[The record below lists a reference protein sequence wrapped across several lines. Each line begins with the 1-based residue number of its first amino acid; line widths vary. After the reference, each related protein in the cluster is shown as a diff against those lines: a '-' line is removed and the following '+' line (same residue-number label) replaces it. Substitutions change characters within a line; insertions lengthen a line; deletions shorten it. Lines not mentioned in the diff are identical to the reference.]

1 MLFRSAT
8 EQQPEAAPELAKD
21 LHQCLSLGD
30 RDWHRLKTDA
40 DRRSA
45 ELMAAALS
53 QLIQGGER
61 HDVEEL
67 TEQALRWIRRELK
80 DPGCPHR

>member
-1 MLFRSAT
+1 MSTAESRW
-8 EQQPEAAPELAKD
+8 PEHAPELAEQ
-21 LHQCLSLGD
+21 LHRCLSLGD
-30 RDWHRLKTDA
+30 RDWHRFKTDA
-40 DRRSA
+40 NRRSA

-80 DPGCPHR
+80 DPGCPHH

>member
-1 MLFRSAT
+1 MSTAESRWPESAPDLA
-8 EQQPEAAPELAKD
+8 QEL
-21 LHQCLSLGD
+21 HRCLSLGD

-61 HDVEEL
+61 NDVEEL

>member
-1 MLFRSAT
+1 MSTAESRW
-8 EQQPEAAPELAKD
+8 PEAAPELAKD

-53 QLIQGGER
+53 QLIQGG
-61 HDVEEL
+61 
-67 TEQALRWIRRELK
+67 
-80 DPGCPHR
+80 

>member
-1 MLFRSAT
+1 MPTAVSRW
-8 EQQPEAAPELAKD
+8 PEAAPELAKE
-21 LHQCLSLGD
+21 LHRCLSLGD

-40 DRRSA
+40 DRRGA

-61 HDVEEL
+61 HLSLIHISEP
-67 TEQALRWIRRELK
+67 TR
-80 DPGCPHR
+80 PY

>member
-1 MLFRSAT
+1 MSTA
-8 EQQPEAAPELAKD
+8 ESHWPEAAPELAKD
-21 LHQCLSLGD
+21 LHQCLILGD

>member
-1 MLFRSAT
+1 MSTVESRW
-8 EQQPEAAPELAKD
+8 PEAAPELAQD

-61 HDVEEL
+61 QDIEEL

>member
-1 MLFRSAT
+1 MSTAESRW
-8 EQQPEAAPELAKD
+8 PEHAPELAKQ
-21 LHQCLSLGD
+21 LHGFLSLGD
-30 RDWHRLKTDA
+30 RDWHRFKTDA
-40 DRRSA
+40 NRRSA